1 MHQNEEDQSSTVDE
15 KREYGENDAS
25 QQSFRH
31 EVLPTRFDAHHDSEQ
46 EDSTST
52 RTQTNEEPDQTTAR
66 EAAYGHG
73 EFKSGYLSMGGGKP
87 HPPKLL
93 GENEAYLVDFDG
105 PDDPTHPQNWPM
117 RTRSVRVDATPQLE
131 LTSIGSLYMLL

>member
-1 MHQNEEDQSSTVDE
+1 MEGNHSSTLDE
-15 KREYGENDAS
+15 KIEYDKTNTS
-25 QQSFRH
+25 QNPSRH
-31 EVLPTRFDAHHDSEQ
+31 EEPSAQFSAQHDSEQ

-52 RTQTNEEPDQTTAR
+52 RTQTNEDQDQIPAN
-66 EAAYGHG
+66 EATYGHG
-73 EFKSGYLSMGGGKP
+73 EFKSSYLSMGGGKP

-117 RTRSVRVDATPQLE
+117 STRSVRSNAMPQLW
-131 LTSIGSLYMLL
+131 LTSLE

>member
-1 MHQNEEDQSSTVDE
+1 MHQNEEYQSSTVDE
-15 KREYGENDAS
+15 KKEYGEEDVPHTS
-25 QQSFRH
+25 SRH
-31 EVLPTRFDAHHDSEQ
+31 AESSAQFKAQHDSEQ
-46 EDSTST
+46 EDSAST
-52 RTQTNEEPDQTTAR
+52 RTQTNEEPDQNTAR
-66 EAAYGHG
+66 ETTYGHG

-117 RTRSVRVDATPQLE
+117 RTRSVRMNAKSQLE
-131 LTSIGSLYMLL
+131 LTSTGSLYMLL

>member
-1 MHQNEEDQSSTVDE
+1 MSRNEENQSPTVDE
-15 KREYGENDAS
+15 KNEYGDSSRHNKPSA
-25 QQSFRH
+25 QSN
-31 EVLPTRFDAHHDSEQ
+31 AHHDSEQ

-52 RTQTNEEPDQTTAR
+52 QTQTDEGQDQTTAS
-66 EAAYGHG
+66 EATYGHG

-105 PDDPTHPQNWPM
+105 PDDPTHPHNWPM
-117 RTRSVRVDATPQLE
+117 RTRSVKANAAP
-131 LTSIGSLYMLL
+131 